1 MLTSTTPHKNIWASA
16 RRANGVS
23 EIDRA
28 RNDSGATLVLALV
41 FLTVTSLIV
50 FALLS
55 WSGNNIKSVGAFQ
68 DQRTVNYAVNGAM
81 ETAVQDV
88 RYSTTACPSTGLVVP
103 SNGLTV
109 DVYCSPNPETEG
121 GTAASR
127 VITFKACTSDVSA
140 SACAT
145 KPYLQVVATFDDYS
159 SSSIMGSSILC
170 SATCGTTM
178 RINSW
183 TFTQSS

>member
-1 MLTSTTPHKNIWASA
+1 MLITPKSHRGPSVST
-16 RRANGVS
+16 REANDLTGV
-23 EIDRA
+23 DRS
-28 RNDSGATLVLALV
+28 RNDTGATLVLALI
-41 FLTVTSLIV
+41 FMAVTSLIV

-55 WSGNNIKSVGAFQ
+55 WSGNNIANVAAFQ
-68 DQRTVNYAVNGAM
+68 DGRAVNYAVNSAM

-88 RYSTTACPSTGLVVP
+88 RYSPTACPSTGLVVP
-103 SNGLTV
+103 SNNVTV
-109 DVYCSPNPETEG
+109 NVYCSPNPETEG

-140 SACAT
+140 SACAS
-145 KPYLQVVATFDDYS
+145 KPYLQAVATFDDYS
-159 SSSIMGSSILC
+159 SSSTIGSSILC

-183 TFTQSS
+183 TFTP

>member
-1 MLTSTTPHKNIWASA
+1 MS
-16 RRANGVS
+16 
-23 EIDRA
+23 
-28 RNDSGATLVLALV
+28 RNDTGATLVLALI
-41 FLTVTSLIV
+41 FMAVTSLIV

-55 WSGNNIKSVGAFQ
+55 WSGNNIENVAAFQ
-68 DQRTVNYAVNGAM
+68 DARAVSYAVNSAM

-88 RYSTTACPSTGLVVP
+88 RYSPTACPSTGLVVP
-103 SNGLTV
+103 SNNFTV

-140 SACAT
+140 SACAI
-145 KPYLQVVATFDDYS
+145 KPYLQAVATFDDYS
-159 SSSIMGSSILC
+159 SSSTIGSSILC

-178 RINSW
+178 RIDSW